1 MGRTMPPVRP
11 ILLSWKV
18 SAQSLRTSAA
28 CAGPLIELAERY
40 RWHESYPLLGK
51 MGEGCDLRDANVEMA
66 ATRCDRKMPSSAS
79 AYARGSERSRPAV
92 RLWRCHTT
100 DPSDRILRS
109 LPDLNSSPRIKQKR
123 AHKWA

>member
-1 MGRTMPPVRP
+1 MGRTMPTVRP

-28 CAGPLIELAERY
+28 CAGPLIDLAERY

-51 MGEGCDLRDANVEMA
+51 KGEGCDLQDANIEME
-66 ATRCDRKMPSSAS
+66 ATRRDRKTPSSAS
-79 AYARGSERSRPAV
+79 AYAGGSERSGPAV

-109 LPDLNSSPRIKQKR
+109 LPDLNSSLRIKQQR
-123 AHKWA
+123 VDKWA